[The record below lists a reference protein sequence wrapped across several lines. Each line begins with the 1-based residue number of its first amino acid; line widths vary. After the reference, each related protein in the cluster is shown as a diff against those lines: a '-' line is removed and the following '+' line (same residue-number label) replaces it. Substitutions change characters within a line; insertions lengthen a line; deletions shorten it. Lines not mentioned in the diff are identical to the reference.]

1 VSEDP
6 DRLLPRD
13 EADLA
18 ALADGRLD
26 PARRDGVLARVAA
39 EPALAAA
46 LERQRVGVAAITAA
60 AGEVSAPVALRRRVE
75 AMEAERSAPRRRS
88 GGWRARGRRPEQ
100 GEPATASPGVAGGRW
115 RAFVPAAGL
124 ALAAVVA
131 VVLVTGGSGGVS
143 VDSVVTVATRPPAGV
158 VATGPPGPLLGEE
171 FEGVRYPN
179 YAARFQWQP
188 DGKRADK
195 VQDRATRT
203 VFYRKGTN
211 MIAYTIVA
219 GEALREP
226 TDGVAT
232 RREGVELRTL
242 RRDGRTV
249 VTWQRQGHTCVL
261 SGAGVSAQE
270 LRELAS
276 WQGRG
281 LVRF

>member
-1 VSEDP
+1 MSEDP
-6 DRLLPRD
+6 DRLSPQD

-46 LERQRVGVAAITAA
+46 LERQRVAVAAITAA

-75 AMEAERSAPRRRS
+75 AMEAKRSAPRRRI
-88 GGWRARGRRPEQ
+88 G
-100 GEPATASPGVAGGRW
+100 GGRW

-131 VVLVTGGSGGVS
+131 LVLVFGGTGGSGGSGGVS
-143 VDSVVTVATRPPAGV
+143 VDSVLAVATRPPAGV
-158 VATGPPGPLLGEE
+158 AAIGAPGPLLDEE

-179 YAARFQWQP
+179 YAARFKWQP
-188 DGKRADK
+188 GGVRADEVK
-195 VQDRATRT
+195 NRATRT
-203 VFYRKGTN
+203 VFYRKGTTT
-211 MIAYTIVA
+211 IAYTIVA
-219 GEALREP
+219 GDALPEP
-226 TDGVAT
+226 SDGVAT
-232 RREGVELRTL
+232 RREGVELRSL
-242 RRDGRTV
+242 RRDGRNV
-249 VTWQRQGHTCVL
+249 VTWRRQGHTCVL
-261 SGAGVSAQE
+261 SGAGVSQDT
-270 LRELAS
+270 LQELAS